1 VDSAVAASVEAVAS
15 RHGKGLPLHFKMF
28 KNLNC
33 SNALRFFYFFASS
46 FSVGSFGLLNRT

>member
-1 VDSAVAASVEAVAS
+1 MDSAVAASAEAVAS